1 MRDGGGAAL
10 WLGVLAVLGVAGAL
24 AYRQT
29 LQKKQAAGGGGGGKI
44 VEDGIYS
51 SSGGGSDV
59 P

>member
-29 LQKKQAAGGGGGGKI
+29 LQKKQAAGGGKI